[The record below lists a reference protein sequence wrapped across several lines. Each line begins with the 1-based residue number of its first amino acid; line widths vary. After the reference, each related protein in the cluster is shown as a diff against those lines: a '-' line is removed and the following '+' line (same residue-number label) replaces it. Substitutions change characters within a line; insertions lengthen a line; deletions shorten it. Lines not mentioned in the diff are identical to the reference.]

1 MSLRRQHGQSAVE
14 IVAVAPLV
22 VLAAAALGQIG
33 AAAWVEAEAA
43 GAATAAAR
51 AAAVGADP
59 ARAARAELPAGLR
72 GGLRVEVADGR
83 ATVRL
88 RVPRLLPVDVPGLA
102 EVRAEAGT

>member
-1 MSLRRQHGQSAVE
+1 MAPLRQRGQSAVE
-14 IVAVAPLV
+14 IVAVAPLA

-33 AAAWVEAEAA
+33 AAAWVGAEAA

-51 AAAVGADP
+51 AAAVGGDP

-72 GGLRVEVADGR
+72 SGLRVDVADGR
-83 ATVRL
+83 ATVRV
-88 RVPRLLPVDVPGLA
+88 RVPRLLPVQVPGLA